1 MSVIVGAV
9 TTRAARRAVA
19 SERARGDLAAEQA
32 ALRRVATLVASGAR
46 PAEVFTA
53 VADDLGRLI
62 GAEATFF
69 ARVDHLSGESGEPEG
84 DFTVVGSYG
93 RVTDDLPVGFPT
105 KLQIRDGHDGRPPS
119 RGPGADHRRGAG
131 DRPVWCDR
139 RQAGHSPR
147 GGHVRR
153 GRGTPLGCVGGDDAE
168 DFPAGT
174 EARMTDFMELAAMAV
189 ANAQAEQKIREL
201 ADTQASLRR
210 LAMLVARGEPPEAV
224 FAAVTKEVLRH
235 SVTAPPG

>member
-119 RGPGADHRRGAG
+119 RGPVRITGEALATGPFGAIADKLGI
-131 DRPVWCDR
+131 RPAV
-139 RQAGHSPR
+139 ATS
-147 GGHVRR
+147 VV
-153 GRGTPLGCVGGDDAE
+153 VGGRPWGVSVATTRRTSR
-168 DFPAGT
+168 PAPK
-174 EARMTDFMELAAMAV
+174 LA
-189 ANAQAEQKIREL
+189 
-201 ADTQASLRR
+201 
-210 LAMLVARGEPPEAV
+210 
-224 FAAVTKEVLRH
+224 
-235 SVTAPPG
+235 